1 MKRDKSRSETDL
13 GDSGSL
19 RGLYGIAK
27 TARKLGILAPERVIL
42 LIRIKKLAEREG
54 FEPSIRFWRIL
65 TFQASAFDHS
75 ATAPH
80 ALERVR
86 PSGTFRLPQG
96 ARI

>member
-42 LIRIKKLAEREG
+42 LIRIKKLAEDA
-54 FEPSIRFWRIL
+54 EP
-65 TFQASAFDHS
+65 
-75 ATAPH
+75 
-80 ALERVR
+80 
-86 PSGTFRLPQG
+86 
-96 ARI
+96 

>member
-27 TARKLGILAPERVIL
+27 TARKLGILAPERVIS

-54 FEPSIRFWRIL
+54 FEPSIRLPVCRIS
-65 TFQASAFDHS
+65 SAVHS
-75 ATAPH
+75 T
-80 ALERVR
+80 
-86 PSGTFRLPQG
+86 TLPPLRKVGVG
-96 ARI
+96 AHMSPGVEEAGD